1 MTKREERQLVDLL
14 IRLYGTDW
22 QFRWKGEDNGF
33 SMTIEVEKTN
43 KEQPCT

>member
-1 MTKREERQLVDLL
+1 MTKREERQLVQLL
-14 IRLYGTDW
+14 KKLYGEDW

-43 KEQPCT
+43 KEPSCT

>member
-1 MTKREERQLVDLL
+1 MTKREEAQLAALL
-14 IRLYGTDW
+14 KKLYGNDW
-22 QFRWKGEDNGF
+22 QFHWRGEDNGF